1 MTALY
6 NILLRSLSDV
16 FRQAGLEPPVATE
29 HRADVCLFPPKTP
42 KFALPVHNGF
52 AGWKNG
58 TELYPGISPAHAVRK
73 VSLIA
78 GFPVLRDGFGLR
90 VRDFKDTARTLYRAL
105 SEHAQYAEQVAAFA
119 VRGGSAGAGE
129 KLIFQFQNP
138 DGVPLCYIK
147 TGDVVH
153 RAPFLRNERDIYL
166 DLKKSDAELCA
177 PKVLGYKCLRSVE
190 ALEIEALNGARYF
203 PKPAKRTVVR
213 MLIDLFETTAVSG
226 PWKPAQ
232 WAENW
237 ALLSNPATRLFV
249 HRQVKIVQSSV
260 FRCPLVHRDMAAW
273 NIFSLQG
280 RLGALD
286 WEYGR
291 SAHLPFQDLFH
302 FLLHTELNCGQ
313 RNPVDV
319 FRRVFSD
326 AQNIELIRIYADAA
340 GLNDPELINA
350 LRVAYLWDWFS
361 FERSR
366 AAEGDVQ
373 GMEYR
378 KILDGLAS

>member
-1 MTALY
+1 M
-6 NILLRSLSDV
+6 IESVLLRSLNGL
-16 FRQAGLEPPVATE
+16 FHQAGLEPPVVTD
-29 HRADVCLFPPKTP
+29 HRADVCLFPPKAP

-58 TELYPGISPAHAVRK
+58 AELYPGISPAHVLRK
-73 VSLIA
+73 TLLVA
-78 GFPVLRDGFGLR
+78 GFPVWSKGRGLNIG
-90 VRDFKDTARTLYRAL
+90 DMQETAQQLYRAL
-105 SEHAQYAEQVAAFA
+105 SEHAQYADQVAAFA

-138 DGVPLCYIK
+138 DGLPLCYIK
-147 TGDVVH
+147 TGDAVH
-153 RAPFLRNERDIYL
+153 RAPFLRNERDVYL
-166 DLKKSDAELCA
+166 TLKKSDAELCA
-177 PKVLGYKCLRSVE
+177 PKVLGYKRLQFVE
-190 ALEIEALNGARYF
+190 ALEIQALNGARYF
-203 PKPAKRTVVR
+203 PKPGKMHVVK
-213 MLIDLFETTAVSG
+213 MLIDLFETTAVPG
-226 PWKPAQ
+226 PWKPAE
-232 WAENW
+232 WAENL
-237 ALLSNPATRLFV
+237 ALLNNPATRLFV
-249 HRQVKIVQSSV
+249 HRQIKIVQSSV

-273 NIFSLQG
+273 NIFSLKG

-319 FRRVFSD
+319 FRRVFFD
-326 AQNIELIRIYADAA
+326 AQNIELIRTYADAA

-350 LRVAYLWDWFS
+350 LRVVYLWDWFS

-366 AAEGDVQ
+366 AVPGVDQ
-373 GMEYR
+373 GSEYER
-378 KILDGLAS
+378 ILEGLAL